1 MLHIDSFPEMCEKNE
16 DNNTERSVNDINDIN
31 ENINIFRYKSQSIIH
46 IEIGILIIS
55 LMPSTV
61 ISLRLH
67 EVLFNLPFMV
77 DVRGP
82 VCKVFV
88 VQKVS
93 EFI

>member
-1 MLHIDSFPEMCEKNE
+1 
-16 DNNTERSVNDINDIN
+16 
-31 ENINIFRYKSQSIIH
+31 
-46 IEIGILIIS
+46 
-55 LMPSTV
+55 MPSTV

-82 VCKVFV
+82 VCKVLV

-93 EFI
+93 EFIQSEIRNFV